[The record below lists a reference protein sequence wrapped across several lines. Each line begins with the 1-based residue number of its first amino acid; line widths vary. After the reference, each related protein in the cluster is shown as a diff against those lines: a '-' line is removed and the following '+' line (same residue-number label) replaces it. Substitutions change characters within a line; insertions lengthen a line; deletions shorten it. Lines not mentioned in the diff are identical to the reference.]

1 MTEATTERDPDDLQ
15 RRGEDLLRRVVQ
27 PNATPEDHGKYVAI
41 DVDSGEYVIDRD
53 DAQAVVRARA
63 GHPDAALWL
72 ARIGYRTTY
81 RFGGMR

>member
-1 MTEATTERDPDDLQ
+1 MTETTTDRDPDDLQ
-15 RRGEDLLRRVVQ
+15 RRGEDILRHVVQ

-41 DVDSGEYVIDRD
+41 DVDTGEYVIDRD
-53 DAQAVVRARA
+53 DAQAIVRVQASQP
-63 GHPDAALWL
+63 GAAIWL